1 MGFCRILSSWHWV
14 FTEFCPSWIG
24 FDGIEIGFDWVFTEY
39 DSVGTILA
47 RLAGLFIELDRV
59 LIKFDCA
66 RPDGLGVYRVFTES
80 TGLGLG

>member
-1 MGFCRILSSWHWV
+1 MELRSGLTGFLLSMIQLERFSLDLPGFLSS
-14 FTEFCPSWIG
+14 
-24 FDGIEIGFDWVFTEY
+24 
-39 DSVGTILA
+39 
-47 RLAGLFIELDRV
+47 LDRV